1 MLSVKQFSRSFL
13 HQLFNLAHDLR
24 IFGQRGPLDI
34 LRGVSMASVFYEPST
49 RTSCSF
55 TAAMHKLG
63 GTVINLCKSPLSSW
77 SLSVC
82 VREGVCSRVLWV
94 LMTSAARLRIHLAHT
109 SSI

>member
-82 VREGVCSRVLWV
+82 V
-94 LMTSAARLRIHLAHT
+94 
-109 SSI
+109 